1 MKKVTAPYKYPRI
14 LEFVDELPK
23 TVSGK
28 IQRKLI
34 RTTDKDTD
42 ANRLVVR
49 RAEISDAGVILSYL
63 NMIGGESDN
72 LAFGADGFSHM
83 SEEQE
88 CAYIA
93 SMTGRS
99 ALLLGFIGDEIAAI
113 ASLEG
118 KNRERAAHRANLVIT
133 VRQKFWHRGIGT
145 QMMNKLLEH
154 AREQGITVI
163 ETHVRAD
170 NNVALSLYEKLGFER
185 IGTYRRFFR
194 IDEQDY
200 DAELLNLYL

>member
-1 MKKVTAPYKYPRI
+1 M
-14 LEFVDELPK
+14 DELPK
-23 TVSGK
+23 TISGK

-49 RAEISDAGVILSYL
+49 RAEIADATAILDYL
-63 NMIGGESDN
+63 NLIGGESDN

-99 ALLLGFIGDEIAAI
+99 VMLLGFIGNEMAAM
-113 ASLEG
+113 ATLEG
-118 KNRERAAHRANLVIT
+118 KNRERSAHRAHLVIT
-133 VRQKFWHRGIGT
+133 VRQKFWHRGVGT
-145 QMMNKLLEH
+145 QMMNRLLQH

-163 ETHVRAD
+163 ETHVRTD
-170 NNVALSLYEKLGFER
+170 NASAISLYEKLGFER
-185 IGTYRRFFR
+185 IGTYRHFFR
-194 IDEQDY
+194 IGDTDY
-200 DAELLNLYL
+200 DAELMNLYL